1 MKYKLLFFVMSIIS
15 VYSISISFLKKQ
27 LLSNVLKYGEYQC
40 ENITTK
46 LINYVVEK
54 NISNDLKYE
63 MVVYTE
69 NEIVSIDFNTAVLNS
84 LSSKAIK
91 QLQIYYDQLRYMQL
105 DENVM
110 DELNLANSNLYQIP
124 SSLVFK
130 NPFIGT
136 ITPNIP
142 IRYALMS
149 ELTSEIVSNLREYGI
164 NNALLEIKLDVKVN
178 IMVDIPVLSKEKEI
192 IVSVPLVIKL
202 IQGNIPDSFFGQ
214 NVIGGIK

>member
-15 VYSISISFLKKQ
+15 VYSISVSFLKKQ

-46 LINYVVEK
+46 LINYVVDK
-54 NISNDLKYE
+54 NISNALKYE

-69 NEIVSIDFNTAVLNS
+69 NEIVSIDFNTSVLNS

-91 QLQIYYDQLRYMQL
+91 QLQIYYDQLRCMQL

-110 DELNLANSNLYQIP
+110 NELNLANSNLYQIP

-130 NPFIGT
+130 NPFIGA

-192 IVSVPLVIKL
+192 IVSVPLIIKL
-202 IQGNIPDSFFGQ
+202 IQGDIPDSFFGQ